1 MNLKNVRK
9 ASLREG
15 IERRLNVLSDFA
27 YVVRY
32 RKMADRISYGAV
44 SMSDILT
51 TLRRF
56 VAYPGLTRAEA
67 RQVRAYYAPYRV
79 STLAHRQVKA
89 TSGDFHPAYIPA
101 EMFFAYI
108 DPYMNN
114 RKKAVGLESKCMFDR
129 LFPGI
134 PQPKTL
140 ACRINGYWLSSDYRP
155 LTFDEVAALADAE
168 EAVFVKQS
176 DDSYGGYGVVRLTHT
191 EDQPLTE
198 ALAETVKAF
207 KGDILLQMPIHQHA
221 ELARFNPSSVN
232 SYRIVT
238 YLTPEGKP
246 YICTAVFRMGIG
258 NTAVDNF
265 CSGGIMIGIDTRG
278 RLKKIGYSEDGT
290 ITTEHP
296 VTGVRYEGFELPSFG
311 RALKLARRAQLMLPS
326 FRLVSWDIAIEE
338 DGTPVLIE
346 ANLTAGGTEA
356 QQITNGPFLRNMTR
370 RIVKEALKDSD
381 FPKLRGK

>member
-114 RKKAVGLESKCMFDR
+114 
-129 LFPGI
+129 
-134 PQPKTL
+134 
-140 ACRINGYWLSSDYRP
+140 
-155 LTFDEVAALADAE
+155 
-168 EAVFVKQS
+168 
-176 DDSYGGYGVVRLTHT
+176 
-191 EDQPLTE
+191 
-198 ALAETVKAF
+198 
-207 KGDILLQMPIHQHA
+207 
-221 ELARFNPSSVN
+221 
-232 SYRIVT
+232 
-238 YLTPEGKP
+238 
-246 YICTAVFRMGIG
+246 
-258 NTAVDNF
+258 
-265 CSGGIMIGIDTRG
+265 
-278 RLKKIGYSEDGT
+278 
-290 ITTEHP
+290 
-296 VTGVRYEGFELPSFG
+296 
-311 RALKLARRAQLMLPS
+311 
-326 FRLVSWDIAIEE
+326 
-338 DGTPVLIE
+338 
-346 ANLTAGGTEA
+346 
-356 QQITNGPFLRNMTR
+356 
-370 RIVKEALKDSD
+370 
-381 FPKLRGK
+381 